1 MTVIVTIARFLTRT
15 VAKSAFNYTRFSSVV
30 TINPFLFLQHYREHP
45 PIAIMPVAKLGLSA
59 AGK

>member
-30 TINPFLFLQHYREHP
+30 TINPFLFRSLYREHL
-45 PIAIMPVAKLGLSA
+45 PIAIMPIANYDK
-59 AGK
+59 